1 MVFPTT
7 NKNDS
12 LQGMEEGEKPM
23 CQLRQIHAVDSYCT
37 SGMYQD
43 LRANGLVS
51 GIKQS
56 AISMHIYIYILFAD
70 YFLLKTNM
78 ISLIRGYLAKLIQF
92 CKV

>member
-37 SGMYQD
+37 TGMYQD
-43 LRANGLVS
+43 LRANGYMVQEARS
-51 GIKQS
+51 G
-56 AISMHIYIYILFAD
+56 A
-70 YFLLKTNM
+70 
-78 ISLIRGYLAKLIQF
+78 
-92 CKV
+92 